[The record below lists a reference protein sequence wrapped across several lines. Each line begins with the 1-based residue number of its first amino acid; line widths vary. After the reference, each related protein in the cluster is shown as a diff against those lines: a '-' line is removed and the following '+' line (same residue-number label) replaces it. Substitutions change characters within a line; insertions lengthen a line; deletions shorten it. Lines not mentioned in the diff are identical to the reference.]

1 MDILYQSCADI
12 DVHQANIVVYILHGP
27 LISIR
32 PKRKIAIFDTIT
44 QNIYLIV
51 KTLQYKE

>member
-12 DVHQANIVVYILHGP
+12 DVHQANIVVYILRGP